1 MRSRQL
7 SQGSS
12 RARLMLV
19 VGFMTQSL
27 TISDGE
33 IRYLWIYGPPQVQE
47 GFGGGFTLFS
57 IGSECLIQVLEG
69 VRTL

>member
-1 MRSRQL
+1 
-7 SQGSS
+7 
-12 RARLMLV
+12 MLV
-19 VGFMTQSL
+19 LGFVTQSL

-57 IGSECLIQVLEG
+57 FGSECLIQVLEG
-69 VRTL
+69 ARTL

>member
-1 MRSRQL
+1 
-7 SQGSS
+7 
-12 RARLMLV
+12 MLV
-19 VGFMTQSL
+19 LGFMTQSL

-33 IRYLWIYGPPQVQE
+33 IRYFWIYGPPQE